1 MSWVDKAHQKNKL
14 QKQIDEILNGPEYKK
29 EREEFRVE
37 CVANALARFT
47 FFACGFLETRYG
59 YKKEGLKK
67 FLEFIKLNL
76 SCTEDDENF
85 FITYSQYYKD
95 EYDLDVLGELGLKI
109 GDKNDIR

>member
-1 MSWVDKAHQKNKL
+1 MSWVDNAHQKNKL

-29 EREEFRVE
+29 MQEEFKTE

-85 FITYSQYYKD
+85 FITYSQHYKD
-95 EYDLDVLGELGLKI
+95 EYDLDVLAELGLKL
-109 GDKNDIR
+109 GDKE